1 MEGILQQMQ
10 GIAQKYVDILS
21 EILKIDVTII
31 DIRQIRIAGSG
42 RMQERLGDMSSYG
55 YIVKTCLE
63 SKKRIVLTNP
73 EDSEIC
79 FSCPKKATCDN
90 KSEVWQPL
98 ILDDKVI
105 GALGFVCFNQ
115 KQKNHFEKNYNLFLK
130 FLEQFSDLIVS
141 KARDVI
147 EFNRNKD
154 VLLLFENVI
163 DRVEMGMIV
172 LNKEEEAVKINQLA
186 RKILHINEAGKKLPD
201 ILFSETGKKV
211 LDLKEYQI
219 QIENIT
225 YTAIG
230 KFYDVELED
239 YKKVFLFQNAVYDE
253 ENILGINN
261 SLQKRDIDKIL
272 GVSSKIMSIKEK
284 IQIIA
289 PSASSV
295 FITGES
301 GTGKELVATALHS
314 ESERKNFPFIAF
326 NCASIPENLLESELF
341 GYVKGAFTGADN
353 KGRIGIFEAANGG
366 TLFLDEVGDM
376 PSYLQVKLLRVLE
389 RKEITRLG
397 SNQVIKIDVRLIA
410 ATNKNMEELVTKGE
424 FREDL
429 YYRLNVIPIKLP
441 PLRERK
447 EDIKILAK
455 NFIDKYSS
463 ILNKTVSG
471 IDQNFWRKME
481 EYSWPGNVREL
492 QNSMEYVV
500 NMMKY
505 TEVINFRLLPHKVL
519 GKHITVDEE
528 ENFNLEHMEKR
539 MIEKLLNIYGYSPEA
554 KQEIAKKLGI
564 GIATL
569 YRKIKVYEL

>member
-1 MEGILQQMQ
+1 M
-10 GIAQKYVDILS
+10 
-21 EILKIDVTII
+21 
-31 DIRQIRIAGSG
+31 
-42 RMQERLGDMSSYG
+42 
-55 YIVKTCLE
+55 
-63 SKKRIVLTNP
+63 
-73 EDSEIC
+73 
-79 FSCPKKATCDN
+79 
-90 KSEVWQPL
+90 
-98 ILDDKVI
+98 
-105 GALGFVCFNQ
+105 
-115 KQKNHFEKNYNLFLK
+115 
-130 FLEQFSDLIVS
+130 
-141 KARDVI
+141 
-147 EFNRNKD
+147 
-154 VLLLFENVI
+154 
-163 DRVEMGMIV
+163 
-172 LNKEEEAVKINQLA
+172 
-186 RKILHINEAGKKLPD
+186 
-201 ILFSETGKKV
+201 
-211 LDLKEYQI
+211 DLKEYQI

-519 GKHITVDEE
+519 EKHITVDEE
-528 ENFNLEHMEKR
+528 ENFNLEHMEKKNDR
-539 MIEKLLNIYGYSPEA
+539 KASEYLWIFTRGKTGNSEKIRDWNSYLI
-554 KQEIAKKLGI
+554 
-564 GIATL
+564 
-569 YRKIKVYEL
+569 

>member
-1 MEGILQQMQ
+1 MTE
-10 GIAQKYVDILS
+10 
-21 EILKIDVTII
+21 
-31 DIRQIRIAGSG
+31 
-42 RMQERLGDMSSYG
+42 
-55 YIVKTCLE
+55 
-63 SKKRIVLTNP
+63 
-73 EDSEIC
+73 
-79 FSCPKKATCDN
+79 
-90 KSEVWQPL
+90 
-98 ILDDKVI
+98 
-105 GALGFVCFNQ
+105 
-115 KQKNHFEKNYNLFLK
+115 
-130 FLEQFSDLIVS
+130 
-141 KARDVI
+141 
-147 EFNRNKD
+147 
-154 VLLLFENVI
+154 
-163 DRVEMGMIV
+163 VEMGMIV

-326 NCASIPENLLESELF
+326 NCVSIPENLLESELF

-519 GKHITVDEE
+519 EKHITVDEE